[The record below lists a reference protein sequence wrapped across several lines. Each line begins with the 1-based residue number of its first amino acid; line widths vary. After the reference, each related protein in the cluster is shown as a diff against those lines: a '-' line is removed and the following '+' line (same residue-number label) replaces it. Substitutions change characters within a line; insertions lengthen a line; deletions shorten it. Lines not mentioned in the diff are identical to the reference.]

1 MATNYLDA
9 DQMVS
14 DLDQSQ
20 VQALE
25 ILAEHGQDGLDAY
38 EEAQAGAEEL
48 SMAAGQSWEEMVG
61 TANAPD
67 AALAELNALGESW
80 STPLEEVRDMQY
92 EGFESRMN
100 RLKGATTARFDE
112 FRDAAPTYERIGQEA
127 IAKKAAAREAA
138 RLAEIE
144 KAKREADRNF
154 GSALQNFMLFNPN
167 FDWASQMEYGGLMN
181 NRPEIELKVET
192 MPPQL
197 SAIYNQMNQ
206 PTNDLY
212 IPLRIIAGQ
221 AADTLPLMPEAMN
234 VISTYLLATYPD
246 MDPNIFLSYITE

>member
-1 MATNYLDA
+1 
-9 DQMVS
+9 
-14 DLDQSQ
+14 
-20 VQALE
+20 
-25 ILAEHGQDGLDAY
+25 
-38 EEAQAGAEEL
+38 
-48 SMAAGQSWEEMVG
+48 
-61 TANAPD
+61 
-67 AALAELNALGESW
+67 
-80 STPLEEVRDMQY
+80 

-112 FRDAAPTYERIGQEA
+112 FRDAAPTYERMGAEV

-167 FDWASQMEYGGLMN
+167 FDWATQMEYGGLMN
-181 NRPEIELKVET
+181 NKEAVDLKIET

-212 IPLRIIAGQ
+212 IPLRIVAGQ
-221 AADTLPLMPEAMN
+221 ATDTLPLMPEAVN